1 MVTKI
6 SMNAPLTQNVKKDDV
21 ERVKSAYEKLKMAVV
36 VASLLTLR
44 FYNTRNGVRMA
55 IVRSYIPNTRS
66 FREFKLPLNQE
77 LFDAL
82 ISIWFGQEPKEITSF
97 DIAGWE
103 AETEENLSFEVFKL
117 LNEAGVRMIAEEDKV
132 KEGEVVGV
140 PFKVKNGGKFVIDL
154 YLPLNEEVEN
164 YLKANNLR

>member
-1 MVTKI
+1 MNKI
-6 SMNAPLTQNVKKDDV
+6 ILPASSIIEAAKTNHKNVV
-21 ERVKSAYEKLKMAVV
+21 SAYEQVRMAAK

-44 FYNTRNGVRMA
+44 FYNTRSGRRMA
-55 IVRSYIPNTRS
+55 EIRVAIPNTRS
-66 FREFKLPLNQE
+66 WKVFQLPLNQE

-103 AETEENLSFEVFKL
+103 AEPEENLGFEVFKL

-140 PFKVKNGGKFVIDL
+140 PFKVKHGGKFVIDL
-154 YLPLNEEVEN
+154 YLPLNEEV
-164 YLKANNLR
+164 

>member
-1 MVTKI
+1 MNKIILPASSIIEATKT
-6 SMNAPLTQNVKKDDV
+6 NHKNVV
-21 ERVKSAYEKLKMAVV
+21 SAYEQVRMAAK

-44 FYNTRNGVRMA
+44 FYNTRSGRRMA
-55 IVRSYIPNTRS
+55 EVRVPIPNTRS
-66 FREFKLPLNQE
+66 WKVLQLPLNQE

-103 AETEENLSFEVFKL
+103 AEPEENLGFEVFKL

-154 YLPLNEEVEN
+154 YLSLNEEVEN

>member
-1 MVTKI
+1 MNKI
-6 SMNAPLTQNVKKDDV
+6 ILPASSIIEAAKTNHKNVV
-21 ERVKSAYEKLKMAVV
+21 SAYEQVRMAAK

-44 FYNTRNGVRMA
+44 FYNTRSGRRMA
-55 IVRSYIPNTRS
+55 EVRVPIPNTRS
-66 FREFKLPLNQE
+66 WKVLQLPLNQE

-103 AETEENLSFEVFKL
+103 AEPEENLGFEVFKL

-154 YLPLNEEVEN
+154 YLSLNEEVEN